1 MDGKTLKIGS
11 TVRAVILD
19 VAKSERLIDLSLKPQ
34 LVEKFE
40 RDASVTVVFKKKQK
54 KGSKKF
60 KLHETVNSVV

>member
-40 RDASVTVVFKKKQK
+40 RDASVTVVFKKKFC
-54 KGSKKF
+54 S
-60 KLHETVNSVV
+60 LN